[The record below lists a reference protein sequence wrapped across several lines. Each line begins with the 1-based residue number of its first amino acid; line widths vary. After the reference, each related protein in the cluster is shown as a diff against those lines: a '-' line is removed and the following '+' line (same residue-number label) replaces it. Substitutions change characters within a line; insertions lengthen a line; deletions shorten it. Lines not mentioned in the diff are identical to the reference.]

1 MAARVYNGSFTR
13 ACSVTSTFDFAINIS
28 AQHVWPK
35 SRRTPYTGH
44 YLMSANGD
52 LTKRAIEIVQR
63 AIDEDTKQNY
73 AEAYKQY
80 QNALDF
86 FMLALK
92 CVFYRNSSIT
102 ASTDDDTPDEKN
114 EKSKQLIKQKV
125 TEYIGRAE
133 VLKEHLNSASEKRA
147 RSAVG
152 ANGMA
157 NGGPGGGGTK
167 CVSVL
172 DASATYS

>member
-1 MAARVYNGSFTR
+1 M
-13 ACSVTSTFDFAINIS
+13 
-28 AQHVWPK
+28 
-35 SRRTPYTGH
+35 
-44 YLMSANGD
+44 
-52 LTKRAIEIVQR
+52 QR

-92 CVFYRNSSIT
+92 C
-102 ASTDDDTPDEKN
+102 ASAISAETVPHPDHDLDEKN

-133 VLKEHLNSASEKRA
+133 VLKEHLNNASEKRS

-167 CVSVL
+167 CVYPNTL
-172 DASATYS
+172 CWCYI